1 MFVCTTLFSLE
12 TNLLLTTEFNYLSLK
27 NVLSGLLNSAPTPL
41 WNPWLAGLIDGGGC
55 FLLSK
60 YGYARLE
67 ITMDARD
74 LCALELIQAE
84 YGGHIHFGSRLNS
97 YRYR

>member
-27 NVLSGLLNSAPTPL
+27 DVLSGLLNYAPTPL
-41 WNPWLAGLIDGGGC
+41 WNPWLAGLIDAYGS

-60 YGYARLE
+60 YGYASLE
-67 ITMDARD
+67 ITMDARNF
-74 LCALELIQAE
+74 CALELIQAE
-84 YGGHIHFGSRLNS
+84 
-97 YRYR
+97 